1 LKITVVHESWRAH
14 PLAWIHRAEAR
25 SVAAELRAAGHE
37 VRLACFREE
46 AISDL
51 SDGRLLLR
59 VSDPVMLA
67 ASQVLLRSGK
77 SYLGPS
83 AEVMERCYDKYEAN
97 RIASAAGM
105 DCPATVLASD
115 AGSLSFPVM
124 LKPRRGSD
132 SLGVRVLKHGP
143 IPRHARTDGYIV
155 QEFVRG
161 AELTVAVCRERVGM
175 PLWII
180 LPEGTPYSFFRK
192 YLLRPPRVP
201 LADAGLA
208 ERVQRAARQIGA
220 IFDVDWAARIDL
232 IHEKETDRLCF
243 LECDVAPLVG
253 ARSAFAI
260 SFEAARIK
268 RGEQLQHLLFQA
280 AGHAEL

>member
-25 SVAAELRAAGHE
+25 SVAAELRSAGHE
-37 VRLACFREE
+37 LRLARFRES

-51 SDGRLLLR
+51 SDGPLLLR
-59 VSDPVMLA
+59 VSDPVMLVA
-67 ASQVLLRSGK
+67 AQVLTRSGK

-83 AEVMERCYDKYEAN
+83 AAVMERSYDKYEAY
-97 RIASAAGM
+97 RIASAAGV
-105 DCPATVLASD
+105 DCPATVLASA
-115 AGSLSFPVM
+115 AGALSFPVV

-132 SLGVRVLKHGP
+132 SLGVRILKHGP
-143 IPRHARTDGYIV
+143 IPRRARTERYIL

-175 PLWII
+175 PLCIC
-180 LPEGTPYSFFRK
+180 LPEGTLYSFFRK

-208 ERVQRAARQIGA
+208 DRVQHAARQIAA
-220 IFDVDWAARIDL
+220 IFGVNWAARIDL
-232 IHEKETDRLCF
+232 IHETATDRLRF

-253 ARSAFAI
+253 ARSAFAA
-260 SFEAARIK
+260 SFEAAGIK
-268 RGEQLQHLLFQA
+268 RDQQLRRLLTVNR
-280 AGHAEL
+280 